1 MAFFF
6 FLTKDSVTVSERSP
20 VQDNWSHTHI
30 PTCLSHSGF
39 WCGQEQFWKLGGQ
52 LSSRACSKALTHS
65 SGPEQCNK
73 GSKERGLL
81 GDARVSRL
89 FSPSFILLTW
99 WQWCTCRSLGATN
112 SDCSLACVPSASE
125 SQSYSW
131 AMLTQPQKSPLGVC
145 PGSESFLLSST
156 LLSDVT
162 ASVFGGKRRELR
174 RSNSLPP

>member
-1 MAFFF
+1 M
-6 FLTKDSVTVSERSP
+6 LTRAVLETWGRA
-20 VQDNWSHTHI
+20 
-30 PTCLSHSGF
+30 
-39 WCGQEQFWKLGGQ
+39 Q
-52 LSSRACSKALTHS
+52 LKGLLQGADTHS

-81 GDARVSRL
+81 GDARVSSRL

-174 RSNSLPP
+174 RSNRLPP